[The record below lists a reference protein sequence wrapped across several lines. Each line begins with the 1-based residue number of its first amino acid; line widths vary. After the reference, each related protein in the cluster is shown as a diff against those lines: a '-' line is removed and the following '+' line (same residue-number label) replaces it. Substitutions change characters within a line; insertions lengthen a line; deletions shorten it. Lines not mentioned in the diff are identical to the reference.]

1 MYDFILILED
11 RCLFIFIILQ
21 LEWQQEFGINVEM
34 ENCPFFPSMLFG
46 WPNNETDKTH

>member
-11 RCLFIFIILQ
+11 VCLMIFIILQ
-21 LEWQQEFGINVEM
+21 LEWQQEFSINVEI
-34 ENCPFFPSMLFG
+34 ENCPFPFTLVG